1 MKIVGNDLSFLSFFF
16 SFFLLSVLCLF
27 FLFLSAAKN
36 QSFGRATS
44 SIVVFF
50 SFFHFE
56 FLFFWFDFGPLLQP
70 LPIAGLV
77 SLSIGSSLLVASP
90 DVAEFERL
98 RSRLNESQT
107 QTRYLQSMVNI
118 RDQELDRARKVRFC
132 FFVFFLFLS
141 FLNMH
146 HHEKSA
152 PKQKTSPTN

>member
-1 MKIVGNDLSFLSFFF
+1 MICLFCLFSFLFSFCLFSVFSFFF
-16 SFFLLSVLCLF
+16 CRLLKTNLSDARRLLS
-27 FLFLSAAKN
+27 
-36 QSFGRATS
+36 SF
-44 SIVVFF
+44 FF

-56 FLFFWFDFGPLLQP
+56 FLFFWFDFGPPLQP

-132 FFVFFLFLS
+132 FFFCFFLFLS

-152 PKQKTSPTN
+152 PKRKTSPTN

>member
-50 SFFHFE
+50 PSSFLLVRFR
-56 FLFFWFDFGPLLQP
+56 PPPLQP

-152 PKQKTSPTN
+152 PKRKTSPTN

>member
-1 MKIVGNDLSFLSFFF
+1 MICLFCLFSFLFSFCLFSVFSFFF
-16 SFFLLSVLCLF
+16 CRLLKTNLSDARRLLS
-27 FLFLSAAKN
+27 
-36 QSFGRATS
+36 SF
-44 SIVVFF
+44 FF

-56 FLFFWFDFGPLLQP
+56 FLFFWFDFGPPLQP

-152 PKQKTSPTN
+152 PKRKTSPTN